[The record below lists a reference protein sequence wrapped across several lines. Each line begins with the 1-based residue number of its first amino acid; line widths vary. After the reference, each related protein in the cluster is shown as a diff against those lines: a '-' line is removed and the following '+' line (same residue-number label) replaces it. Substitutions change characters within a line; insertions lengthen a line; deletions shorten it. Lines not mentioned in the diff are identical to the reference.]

1 MYANM
6 YVYVH
11 ISSSAYKLLVLKI
24 YSIYNVNSRLT
35 VELQST
41 YQITSKTWKFENFE
55 KRFIIRT
62 L

>member
-41 YQITSKTWKFENFE
+41 YQITSKT
-55 KRFIIRT
+55 
-62 L
+62 